1 MQLLIFEDDG
11 YKNLLPLVYSRAT
24 FNLRC
29 GFDNLL
35 SKIESAVGLTADALF
50 VRKSLAAVMAERQ
63 TRRVNQTATGD
74 DQLWVNGRLLL
85 RNRLDL
91 PKDSAVWRGEALVAA
106 RLSRALACKL
116 SPAILL
122 DRAKLRET
130 LSSCQSVELPEDVGL
145 FVDFPWQLVHEN
157 AAEII
162 RQSRAMKFILSGNIS
177 PGAHLIS
184 DNPINI
190 GECTTIK
197 PGAVLDA
204 ERGPIF
210 IGENVTVHPGAVIQG
225 PCYIGDGC
233 MIQPGASIRTGCSI
247 GMVCK
252 IGGEVEETIF
262 HGYSNKQHDG
272 FIGHSYIGEWV
283 NLGADTV
290 GSDLKNTYGPVRV
303 PINGVSVDSGQAF
316 VGAYIGDHTKTAI
329 RSALP
334 TGCVIGYACNIA
346 VGGYVPQ
353 FVPSFS
359 WLTDK
364 GAEPNDPARSLEV
377 ARKVVARRDRK
388 YSPAEES
395 LFLSIQKEAMLNE
408 SAPQSGRARK
418 EATGIDVIDHSKR

>member
-11 YKNLLPLVYSRAT
+11 YRNLLPLVYSRAT

-35 SKIESAVGLTADALF
+35 AKIEAAVGLTADALF
-50 VRKSLAAVMAERQ
+50 VRKGLARVIAERQ
-63 TRRVNQTATGD
+63 TRRVNQPSTSD

-85 RNRLDL
+85 RKGLDL
-91 PKDSAVWRGEALVAA
+91 TRDCVIWRGDAVAAA
-106 RLSRALACKL
+106 RLSRTLACKL
-116 SPAILL
+116 TPEVLL
-122 DRAKLRET
+122 DRSRLRELLT
-130 LSSCQSVELPEDVGL
+130 QCQAVELSEETGMLIDY
-145 FVDFPWQLVHEN
+145 PWQIVHEN

-162 RQSRAMKFILSGNIS
+162 RQSRDRQFTLAGTVS

-184 DNPINI
+184 NNPIHI
-190 GECTTIK
+190 GSGSVVK

-204 ERGPIF
+204 EHGPIYV
-210 IGENVTVHPGAVIQG
+210 GEKVTIQPTAVIQG

-233 MIQPGASIRTGCSI
+233 TIQPGASIRAGCSI

-252 IGGEVEETIF
+252 VGGEVESTIF

-272 FIGHSYIGEWV
+272 FIGHSYVGEWV

-303 PINGVSVDSGQAF
+303 PINGVPIDSGQAF
-316 VGAYIGDHTKTAI
+316 VGAFIGDHTKTAI
-329 RSALP
+329 RTALP
-334 TGCVIGYACNIA
+334 TGCVIGYACNLA

-353 FVPSFS
+353 FVPSFT

-364 GAEPNDPARSLEV
+364 GAAANDPAKALDV
-377 ARKVVARRDRK
+377 ARKVVARRNRT
-388 YSPAEES
+388 YSPAEEAF
-395 LFLSIQKEAMLNE
+395 FLSIPEDAHRHEAA
-408 SAPQSGRARK
+408 SPSGA
-418 EATGIDVIDHSKR
+418 ATP

>member
-1 MQLLIFEDDG
+1 MQLLIFEDGG
-11 YKNLLPLVYSRAT
+11 YKDLLPLVYSRAT

-35 SKIESAVGLTADALF
+35 AKIESAVGQTADAVF
-50 VRKSLAAVMAERQ
+50 VRKVLAAVIAERQ
-63 TRRVNQTATGD
+63 TRRVNQPSTSD

-85 RNRLDL
+85 RRRLDL
-91 PKDSAVWRGEALVAA
+91 PKDSAVWQGDALAAA
-106 RLSRALACKL
+106 RLSRGIACKL
-116 SPAILL
+116 SPEMLVDPSALQSALADCRKVEMPEETGLL
-122 DRAKLRET
+122 IDY
-130 LSSCQSVELPEDVGL
+130 
-145 FVDFPWQLVHEN
+145 PWQLVHEN

-162 RQSRAMKFILSGNIS
+162 RQSRDRQFNLSGQLS
-177 PGAHLIS
+177 PGAHLIT
-184 DNPINI
+184 DNPIHV
-190 GECTTIK
+190 GTGSKIK

-204 ERGPIF
+204 EHGPIYL
-210 IGENVTVHPGAVIQG
+210 GDQVTVHSGAVIQG

-233 MIQPGASIRTGCSI
+233 VIQPGASIRTGCSI

-252 IGGEVEETIF
+252 VGGEVEGTIF

-303 PINGVSVDSGQAF
+303 PINGFPVESGQTF
-316 VGAYIGDHTKTAI
+316 VGAFIGDHTKTAI
-329 RSALP
+329 RTALP

-353 FVPSFS
+353 FVPSFT
-359 WLTDK
+359 WLTDA
-364 GAEPNDPARSLEV
+364 GHAPNDSTKALDV

-388 YSPAEES
+388 YSPAEEA
-395 LFLSIQKEAMLNE
+395 LFLAIHREA
-408 SAPQSGRARK
+408 AVH
-418 EATGIDVIDHSKR
+418 EAVSSHV